1 MASGEQM
8 ASPAQIARSSSGEG
22 DFAFSELFYSRTDR
36 RGVILAGNEIFQ
48 RVTGYDWPELLGAP
62 HRLLRHPDMPRGVF
76 RILWD
81 ALGKGNPMGAYV
93 KSRTRSGQS
102 YWDFAVMMPIPGGFL
117 SVRLRPSSPLFTRIR
132 EIYEDLTAREGAG
145 LDPEESAHWL
155 RGVAHTEGFSSYT
168 SFMAYALGQE
178 LTARDVQLERP
189 VDTRTRVL
197 TEMNGVLE
205 ETAREQGRLLRSFD
219 ALQSIPNNMRIVA
232 SRMEPTGGPISV
244 ISENYKISSQ
254 AISQRLHGF
263 AGARDSLI
271 DRVSREVAKALFLLG
286 CGRVLGEMN
295 ACFVATAPVRGI
307 DWEVERALLLKL
319 ERDCARDG
327 RDAMLRA
334 VEHAA
339 TLNRASAEV
348 RRHMLGLDTIRV
360 LGRVEC
366 GRMRDAGGLTAAID
380 QLDAFHT
387 EIKGRL
393 ETIMRLSEQIGLSM
407 GRYLRTS
414 KAA

>member
-1 MASGEQM
+1 MASQAE
-8 ASPAQIARSSSGEG
+8 IARSSSGEVP
-22 DFAFSELFYSRTDR
+22 FAFSELFYSRTDP
-36 RGVILAGNEIFQ
+36 RGVILAGNDIFQ
-48 RVTGYDWPELLGAP
+48 RVSGYDWAELLGAP
-62 HRLLRHPDMPRGVF
+62 HRLVRHPDTPRGVF
-76 RILWD
+76 HILWG

-93 KSRTRSGQS
+93 KNRAKSGQH
-102 YWDFAVMMPIPGGFL
+102 YWVFAVMLPIAGGFL
-117 SVRLRPSSPLFTRIR
+117 SVRLKPSSPLFGQIR
-132 EIYEDLTAREGAG
+132 EIYEELIAREQEG
-145 LDPEESAHWL
+145 LDPEAAAQWL
-155 RGVAHTEGFSSYT
+155 RGVAHKKGFSSYT

-178 LTARDVQLERP
+178 LTARDARLERP
-189 VDTRTRVL
+189 ADARTRVL
-197 TEMNGVLE
+197 TEMNEALE

-219 ALQSIPNNMRIVA
+219 SLQSIPNNMRIVA
-232 SRMEPTGGPISV
+232 SRMEPTGGPISA

-254 AISQRLHGF
+254 AISARLHSF

-286 CGRVLGEMN
+286 CGRVLGEM
-295 ACFVATAPVRGI
+295 TASIAAAAPAPGI
-307 DWEVERALLLKL
+307 DWEVERTLLLGL

-327 RDAMLRA
+327 REAMLRA
-334 VEHAA
+334 VEHSA

-366 GRMRDAGGLTAAID
+366 GRMRDTGGLAATID
-380 QLDAFHT
+380 QLDAFHA

-393 ETIMRLSEQIGLSM
+393 ETIMRLSEKIGLSM
-407 GRYLRTS
+407 GSYLRAS

>member
-1 MASGEQM
+1 MASQAE
-8 ASPAQIARSSSGEG
+8 IARSSSGEVP
-22 DFAFSELFYSRTDR
+22 FAFSELFYSRTDP
-36 RGVILAGNEIFQ
+36 RGVILAGNDIFE
-48 RVTGYDWPELLGAP
+48 RVSGYDWAELLGAP
-62 HRLLRHPDMPRGVF
+62 HRLVRHPDTPRGVF

-93 KSRTRSGQS
+93 KNRSKTGQY
-102 YWDFAVMMPIPGGFL
+102 YWVFAVMLPIAGGFL
-117 SVRLRPSSPLFTRIR
+117 SVRLKPSSPLFAQIR
-132 EIYEDLTAREGAG
+132 EIYEDLTAREREG
-145 LDPEESAHWL
+145 LSPEEAAQWL
-155 RGVAHTEGFSSYT
+155 RGVAHAQGFSSYT

-178 LTARDVQLERP
+178 LTARDARLERSA
-189 VDTRTRVL
+189 DARTRVL
-197 TEMNGVLE
+197 TEMNDALE

-232 SRMEPTGGPISV
+232 SRMEPTGGPISA
-244 ISENYKISSQ
+244 ISENYKISSS
-254 AISQRLHGF
+254 AIAERLHSF

-286 CGRVLGEMN
+286 CGRVLGEMT
-295 ACFVATAPVRGI
+295 ASFVAAAPVPGI
-307 DWEVERALLLKL
+307 DWEVERALLLGL

-334 VEHAA
+334 VEHSA

-366 GRMRDAGGLTAAID
+366 GRMRDAGGLAATID
-380 QLDAFHT
+380 QLDAFHA

-393 ETIMRLSEQIGLSM
+393 ETIMRLSEKIGLSM
-407 GRYLRTS
+407 GSYLRTS
-414 KAA
+414 QAA

>member
-1 MASGEQM
+1 MASQAE
-8 ASPAQIARSSSGEG
+8 IARSSSGEVP
-22 DFAFSELFYSRTDR
+22 FAFSELFYSRTDP
-36 RGVILAGNEIFQ
+36 RGVILAGNDIFE
-48 RVTGYDWPELLGAP
+48 RVSGYDWSELLGAP
-62 HRLLRHPDMPRGVF
+62 HRLVRHPDTPRGVF

-93 KSRTRSGQS
+93 KNRSKTGQH
-102 YWDFAVMMPIPGGFL
+102 YWVFAVMLPIAGGFL
-117 SVRLRPSSPLFTRIR
+117 SVRLKPSSPLFAKIR
-132 EIYEDLTAREGAG
+132 EIYEELVVREREG
-145 LDPEESAHWL
+145 LDPEGAAQWL
-155 RGVAHTEGFSSYT
+155 RGVAHAQGFSSYT

-178 LTARDVQLERP
+178 LTARDARLERAA
-189 VDTRTRVL
+189 DARTRVL
-197 TEMNGVLE
+197 TEMNDALE

-232 SRMEPTGGPISV
+232 SRMEPTGGPISA
-244 ISENYKISSQ
+244 ISENYKISSS
-254 AISQRLHGF
+254 AISERLHGF

-295 ACFVATAPVRGI
+295 ASFVAAAPVPGI
-307 DWEVERALLLKL
+307 DWEVERTLLLGL

-334 VEHAA
+334 VEHSA

-366 GRMRDAGGLTAAID
+366 GRMRDAGGLAATID
-380 QLDAFHT
+380 QLDAFHA

-393 ETIMRLSEQIGLSM
+393 ETIMRLSEKIGLSM
-407 GRYLRTS
+407 GSYLRTS
-414 KAA
+414 QAA